1 MLHNVKHAHGRLRDT
16 TEGIEV
22 PNKVFLQSFDTQY
35 VCMLLLCGINCSRCT
50 LYSEEGIEGD
60 VISNPTCTTAED
72 DPETKVRL
80 LSNISRV
87 HDCMT

>member
-35 VCMLLLCGINCSRCT
+35 VCMLLLCGINNYCLRCT

-60 VISNPTCTTAED
+60 VISNPTTAED

-87 HDCMT
+87 YDCMT